1 MQHHISL
8 NDVPHRVWLGRSTEG
23 GYVLHVGDVVEP
35 VALRHDP
42 GGRTM
47 LETDHRQVPLVIAVD
62 GDVIHIHLEGEAYR
76 LVYTDAVTFH
86 AAAAGGAAGDVVRA
100 PMPGGVIASPVAA
113 GDVVAAG
120 DTVIVI
126 ESMKLE
132 TVIKAPRAGVI
143 EAVYFALGQTF
154 DRDAILVKLV
164 SEGE

>member
-8 NDVPHRVWLGRSTEG
+8 DDTPHRVWLGRSAE
-23 GYVLHVGDVVEP
+23 GYVLHLGDAAEP
-35 VALRHDP
+35 VALTHDP
-42 GGRTM
+42 RGRSILTTGGT
-47 LETDHRQVPLVIAVD
+47 QVPLVIAID
-62 GDVIHIHLEGEAYR
+62 GDVVHVHLDGEAYR
-76 LVYTDAVTFH
+76 LAYTDAVTFH

-100 PMPGGVIASPVAA
+100 PMPGGVIGSPVAV
-113 GDVVAAG
+113 GDAVEAG

-132 TVIKAPRAGVI
+132 TAIKAPRAGIV
-143 EAVYFALGQTF
+143 EAVHFTLGQTF